1 MHSNKFLLTLFLIYL
16 AIYPSANTAAP
27 SNNTHHALMGHGNN
41 PPIKAVVPESFPPFY
56 FTDKEGLPYGMAIE
70 VMNEIDHHAGYLT
83 KYSIKKSWAEV
94 FKSIENGEAQI
105 IPNLGITEE
114 RKKHYFFTV
123 PYVETQVGVFTR
135 TESKI
140 RNEKELKKLHIGVIK
155 NNIGKKVASQHDIKK
170 VTEFNTIKDAY
181 SSLMKNKI
189 DAIIYPRIIAIKDAK
204 LLNISHQIHD
214 TKITLL
220 TIKRAIAVSKKY
232 PEIYQHLNKAIE
244 IYLKTQ
250 SYKDTYTTWHEV
262 PLESLSTKELILI
275 DLLIL
280 LFSIFVLVY
289 IWKKNKFSTRE
300 PGNKNSIIWLSSL
313 ILILITA
320 TTLVTGT
327 TLYILYE
334 TSFNEQRQRLIDSV
348 KSRANFIK
356 TIARYNLNEHPKSKE
371 GDTAYER
378 TLSQI
383 KNAHEKFRGLGKT
396 GEYTMAKFDNKEI
409 VFILSQRH
417 SHSTLSE
424 RITIDEKRAAP
435 MRLAL
440 FGHSGTIID
449 KDYRNETV
457 LSAYE
462 PIRILKLGLVA
473 KIDLAEIRKPFID
486 SALYILGISILVSF
500 FGALLFF
507 RIMMPVIKKIKDTEQ
522 RFHQLFR
529 NNQSIAFLIN
539 PKNSRIIDANI
550 AATNFYGY
558 SIAELSTYNLN
569 ILYPDSSSVMTS
581 QLQQALNG
589 ENTIFVTKHRLQNG
603 EVRDV
608 EILTS
613 PVEIE
618 DEIIIYYV
626 VTDITE
632 RINKEHKYQQLQR
645 EIEQTRKMDALGQ
658 LTGGIAHDFNNIL
671 GIIMG
676 YTGLT
681 REKLNDYNDSK
692 IIEYLD
698 HVLTASDRAKDL
710 ISSMMLFSRTEI
722 GATEV
727 LNITPLVK
735 EDMKM
740 LRSIIPSSIKI
751 ETHIDDNLPSTLIEP
766 VKLQQIIMNL
776 CVNARDAMHDKG
788 NLTVQLKMQTETH
801 QQCQICYDDINGDW
815 LELSITD
822 TGDGMTDDIVHHLFE
837 PFFTTKEKN
846 KGTGMGMS
854 VVHGIVKSLDG
865 HILIDTEIN
874 KGTTISILFKPAYKT
889 TEPSQETDTSN
900 ILLMRN
906 KTILIV
912 DDEENLA
919 KLLAEMLDTNGC
931 QCEIYTSPL
940 EALTAFQA
948 EPNKFDLIISD
959 QTMPELT
966 GLEMIKRIRIIR
978 PDIPAIISTGYSNS
992 IDNRIANENDI
1003 SLLNKPLL
1011 SADLTTAINKIF
1023 K

>member
-1 MHSNKFLLTLFLIYL
+1 MHLNKFLLSLLLIWLF
-16 AIYPSANTAAP
+16 IYPTVNTATP
-27 SNNTHHALMGHGNN
+27 MYDDHHALVGHENN
-41 PPIKAVVPESFPPFY
+41 PPLKAVVPESFPPYY

-83 KYSIKKSWAEV
+83 KYIVKKTWTEV
-94 FKSIENGEAQI
+94 FKTIENGEAQI

-123 PYVETQVGVFTR
+123 PYVETQIGVFTR
-135 TESKI
+135 IDSKFS
-140 RNEKELKKLHIGVIK
+140 NPKELKKSHIGVIK
-155 NNIGKKVASQHDIKK
+155 KNIGKKVASQHDIKQ
-170 VTEFNTIKDAY
+170 VTEFNSIKDAY
-181 SSLMKNKI
+181 SALMKNEI
-189 DAIIYPRIIAIKDAK
+189 DAVIYPRIIALKFAE
-204 LLNISHQIHD
+204 LLNISHKIYD

-220 TIKRAIAVSKKY
+220 TIKRAIAVSKKH
-232 PEIYQHLNKAIE
+232 PEIYQRLNHAIK

-250 SYKDTYTTWHEV
+250 SYKDTYTAWHEV
-262 PLESLSTKELILI
+262 ALASFSTKELILI
-275 DLLIL
+275 DFLIL
-280 LFSIFVLVY
+280 FSSIGVLVY
-289 IWKKNKFSTRE
+289 IWKKNKFSIHE
-300 PGNKNSIIWLSSL
+300 PGNRNSIIWLSSL

-348 KSRANFIK
+348 MSRARFIEA
-356 TIARYNLNEHPKSKE
+356 IARYDLNEHSKNE
-371 GDTAYER
+371 KGATAYER
-378 TLSQI
+378 TMSQI
-383 KNAHEKFRGLGKT
+383 ENAHDRFRGFGNT
-396 GEYTMAKFDNKEI
+396 GEYTMARLDNKEI
-409 VFILSQRH
+409 VFVLSQRH
-417 SHSTLSE
+417 SHLTSPD
-424 RITIDEKRAAP
+424 RITIDEERAAP

-440 FGHSGTIID
+440 FGHSGTIIG

-462 PIRILKLGLVA
+462 PIKILKLGIVA
-473 KIDLAEIRKPFID
+473 KIDLSEIRKPFID
-486 SALYILGISILVSF
+486 SALYILGIVILVSF

-507 RIMMPVIKKIKDTEQ
+507 RIMMPVIKQIKDTEQ

-539 PKNSRIIDANI
+539 PKNARIIDANI
-550 AATNFYGY
+550 AATTFYGY

-569 ILYPDSSSVMTS
+569 ILYPDSSSEMIS

-632 RINKEHKYQQLQR
+632 RINKEHEYQQLQR

-681 REKLNDYNDSK
+681 REKINDYNDSK
-692 IIEYLD
+692 MVEYLD

-710 ISSMMLFSRTEI
+710 ISSMMLFSRTET

-788 NLTVQLKMQTETH
+788 NLTLQLKMQTETH

-815 LELSITD
+815 LELSISD

-854 VVHGIVKSLDG
+854 VVHGIVKSLNG

-874 KGTTISILFKPAYKT
+874 KGTTISILFKPVYQT
-889 TEPSQETDTSN
+889 TESAQKTDTSN
-900 ILLMRN
+900 ILLMQN

-919 KLLAEMLDTNGC
+919 KLVAEMLNTNDC
-931 QCEIYTSPL
+931 QSEIYTSPL
-940 EALTAFQA
+940 KALSAFQA

-966 GLEMIKRIRIIR
+966 GLEMINRIRIIR

-1003 SLLNKPLL
+1003 FLLNKPLL
-1011 SADLTTAINKIF
+1011 KAELTTAINKIF